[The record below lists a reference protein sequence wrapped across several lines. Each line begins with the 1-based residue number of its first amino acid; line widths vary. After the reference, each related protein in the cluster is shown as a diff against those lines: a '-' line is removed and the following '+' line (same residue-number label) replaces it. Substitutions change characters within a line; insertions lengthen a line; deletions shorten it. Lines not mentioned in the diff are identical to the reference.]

1 MAKIVNS
8 SGVMKA
14 RIINPGQGSSG
25 YYTESLLKSIAP
37 KFDGVQVFW
46 DHATEAEEAA
56 RPERSLRDLAG
67 KVLPGTSKWE
77 SEGTHGPGVYA
88 DVQVYKPYQEAVNE
102 LGPDIG
108 LSISASGSGKAGVVG
123 GKKTVVVESISRVNS
138 VDFVTLPGRGG
149 KPLELFEAA
158 RAAGRAAGLREAAS
172 TKTDCADCGGTG
184 DCATCKGTG
193 KVAKKTGMG
202 KEAARTMTEC
212 TDCQGSG
219 DCATCAGDGTVM
231 ESARGATDT
240 GETMDETTLK
250 LLLSEA
256 VAPLQTKIAELDTK
270 LVEAQSQTQPLLR
283 RALEAEARN
292 EATAAL
298 SDISMREAG
307 KAYVVAEC
315 IKNIPV
321 KDGKLDAAV
330 FREAVT
336 AKAKELAPI
345 IGEGAGQVW
354 GMNSAPAALD
364 PKVREAA
371 AAEIKRVREAG
382 VDIFADLMG
391 GDKKAAEAAINKGVI
406 Q

>member
-1 MAKIVNS
+1 
-8 SGVMKA
+8 
-14 RIINPGQGSSG
+14 
-25 YYTESLLKSIAP
+25 
-37 KFDGVQVFW
+37 
-46 DHATEAEEAA
+46 
-56 RPERSLRDLAG
+56 
-67 KVLPGTSKWE
+67 
-77 SEGTHGPGVYA
+77 
-88 DVQVYKPYQEAVNE
+88 
-102 LGPDIG
+102 
-108 LSISASGSGKAGVVG
+108 
-123 GKKTVVVESISRVNS
+123 
-138 VDFVTLPGRGG
+138 
-149 KPLELFEAA
+149 
-158 RAAGRAAGLREAAS
+158 
-172 TKTDCADCGGTG
+172 
-184 DCATCKGTG
+184 
-193 KVAKKTGMG
+193 
-202 KEAARTMTEC
+202 
-212 TDCQGSG
+212 
-219 DCATCAGDGTVM
+219 
-231 ESARGATDT
+231 
-240 GETMDETTLK
+240 MDETTLK
-250 LLLSEA
+250 RLLSEA

-345 IGEGAGQVW
+345 IGEGGGQVW
-354 GMNSAPAALD
+354 GMNSAPAAVD

-391 GDKKAAEAAINKGVI
+391 GDKKAAEAAISKGVI